1 MLQYLGL
8 GAFTALA
15 WVQSLGQGTKIL
27 QVMLYGQGGKKKK
40 KSSRKECCSRCQMRK
55 VFEEYV
61 ERGI

>member
-1 MLQYLGL
+1 MVQYLGFS
-8 GAFTALA
+8 AFTALA

-27 QVMLYGQGGKKKK
+27 QVMLCGQGGTKK
-40 KSSRKECCSRCQMRK
+40 KSSRKECCSGCQMRK